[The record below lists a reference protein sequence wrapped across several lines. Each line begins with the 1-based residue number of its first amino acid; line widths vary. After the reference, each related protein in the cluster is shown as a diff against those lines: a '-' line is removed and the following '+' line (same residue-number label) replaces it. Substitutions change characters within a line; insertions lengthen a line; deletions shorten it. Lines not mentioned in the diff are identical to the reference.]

1 MRTEE
6 RRLGFFGF
14 RLGSHLQLQQ
24 RLEAVGVLEPVRAQ
38 VEVRQLRAGIEVVDT
53 LQCVA
58 ADVQRSES
66 SEPAAA
72 PVQTGLAFETTD

>member
-1 MRTEE
+1 M
-6 RRLGFFGF
+6 
-14 RLGSHLQLQQ
+14 HLQLQQ
-24 RLEAVGVLEPVRAQ
+24 RLEAVGVLEPVRTQ
-38 VEVRQLRAGIEVVDT
+38 VEIRQLRASIEVVDT

-72 PVQTGLAFETTD
+72 PVQMELD